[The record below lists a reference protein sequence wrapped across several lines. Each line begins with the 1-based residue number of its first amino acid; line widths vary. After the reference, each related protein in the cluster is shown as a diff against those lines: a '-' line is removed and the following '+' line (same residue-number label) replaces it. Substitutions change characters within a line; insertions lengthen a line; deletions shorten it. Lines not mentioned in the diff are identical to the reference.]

1 MIVKTKKTQL
11 EKKAYIKLAFKNL
24 VRIYWWVLLIP
35 VVFSLGYFIEQS
47 NGWWITSLVL
57 LILVVGLAYG
67 VLFSV
72 TRNEQFGI
80 MFQKVSY
87 QIDGRAFS
95 IMLNAKQGSQVP
107 WDQIKRVEENNND
120 FTFYLNIAH
129 LIFIPQ
135 KAFNNTN
142 DIKFTRALLQKKG
155 LLK

>member
-11 EKKAYIKLAFKNL
+11 GKKAYISLAFKNL
-24 VRIYWWVLLIP
+24 IKIYWWVLLIP

-47 NGWWITSLVL
+47 NGWWITGLVL
-57 LILVVGLAYG
+57 LVLVVGLAYG

-72 TRNEQFGI
+72 TRNEQFAI

-107 WDQIKRVEENNND
+107 WDQIKRVEESNNS

-129 LIFIPQ
+129 LILIPE